1 MSAAPVTPIVRNPLS
16 LVVLRL
22 EGERYTEVGR
32 VEGDGRLAVA
42 EPFPVTLD
50 GTALFGD
57 PPDEPTA

>member
-1 MSAAPVTPIVRNPLS
+1 MHPARRE

-32 VEGDGRLAVA
+32 VEGDGRLAVT
-42 EPFPVTLD
+42 EPFPVTLV

-57 PPDEPTA
+57 LPDGPTA